1 MVGWFRIRDKKKLE
15 KEYLVQNLPGQESIY
30 GRKKGKKMIV
40 NWMILKIIGSI
51 LILSLIVWIVVKIL
65 KGRKAWIPEVRKKYW
80 RVKDRIYWEIET
92 IEEAL
97 MEKVIKVLVRW
108 HPLVYGERSLISGLI
123 ESEKGKL
130 EEAVQEIFE
139 ERGQNKAYF
148 KVDKEALRRY
158 YDVKLL
164 ELSVG
169 IRKELGIKYMY
180 REEALEYIIKAA
192 ARNTLEE
199 IKEAVKRPVCTFIEE
214 EEEENQR

>member
-1 MVGWFRIRDKKKLE
+1 MLFI
-15 KEYLVQNLPGQESIY
+15 I
-30 GRKKGKKMIV
+30 
-40 NWMILKIIGSI
+40 ILKIIGSI
-51 LILSLIVWIVVKIL
+51 LLLSVILWLIVKIL

-169 IRKELGIKYMY
+169 IRKELGIKYMC
-180 REEALEYIIKAA
+180 REAGLEYIIKEA

-199 IKEAVKRPVCTFIEE
+199 IKEEVKIQRCKIIEE
-214 EEEENQR
+214 EDEKNPK